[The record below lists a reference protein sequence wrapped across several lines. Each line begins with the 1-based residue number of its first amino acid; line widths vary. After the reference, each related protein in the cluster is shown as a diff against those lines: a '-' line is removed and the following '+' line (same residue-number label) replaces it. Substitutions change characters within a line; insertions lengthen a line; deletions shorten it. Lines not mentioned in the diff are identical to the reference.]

1 MRAIVPSMMHDVI
14 RIAHVSIFW
23 IVKCC
28 LEGKTDGVVCASPL
42 VMPVVVVEEDH
53 NQFPRST
60 PKKQYTVVWFCRTE
74 DGCARPFGIVKS
86 QETELSIAD
95 KVNLIVS
102 VLMLR
107 ARLRP
112 VKALEVWMVACL
124 GVCHHPCITL

>member
-1 MRAIVPSMMHDVI
+1 
-14 RIAHVSIFW
+14 
-23 IVKCC
+23 
-28 LEGKTDGVVCASPL
+28 
-42 VMPVVVVEEDH
+42 MPVVVVDEDHNEDH

-60 PKKQYTVVWFCRTE
+60 PKKQYTVVWFCRFCRTE

-112 VKALEVWMVACL
+112 VKALEVWMGCL
-124 GVCHHPCITL
+124 SSGVSPPLYYAVI